1 MQGIILA
8 VAAYSI
14 WGIFPLFFSY
24 LSDIAPIEVVT
35 HRIIWS
41 LVAMLLL
48 GLLLRRW
55 GKLFTALTDKKLIA
69 WMGLS
74 ALLIGIN
81 WMTYIWA
88 VANHRVLES
97 SLGYFMTPVVSLILA
112 RLFFNERLHPLQ
124 AWAGFLAVV
133 AIIWEFISLGTIP
146 WISLVLA
153 VAFAFYGVVR
163 KHCNVD
169 GISGLT
175 IEMFWLLPLGMGWIA
190 WQIFSQHNA
199 LAFGSSQTMTLLLIS
214 SGFITALPLVLFA
227 MAARRIDL
235 SIVGFIMYI
244 NPSIQFLIAVFVLN
258 ESYPP
263 QRMVTFGIIW
273 FALILFMMGLWK
285 MRKEP

>member
-8 VAAYSI
+8 VAAYTI

-55 GKLFTALTDKKLIA
+55 GKLFTALKDKKLIA

-112 RLFFNERLHPLQ
+112 RLFFKERLHPLQ
-124 AWAGFLAVV
+124 AWAGFFAVV

-163 KHCNVD
+163 KYCNVD

-190 WQIFSQHNA
+190 WQIFDQHNA
-199 LAFGSSQTMTLLLIS
+199 LAFGSNQTITLLLIS
-214 SGFITALPLVLFA
+214 SGFLTALPLVLFA
-227 MAARRIDL
+227 MAARRVDL

-258 ESYPP
+258 ESYPS

>member
-24 LSDIAPIEVVT
+24 LSDVAPIEVVT

-41 LVAMLLL
+41 LVAMLLV

-55 GKLFTALTDKKLIA
+55 GELFTALNDKKLIV

-112 RLFFNERLHPLQ
+112 RLFFKERLHPLQ
-124 AWAGFLAVV
+124 AWAGFFAVV

-163 KHCNVD
+163 KYCKID
-169 GISGLT
+169 GVSGLT
-175 IEMFWLLPLGMGWIA
+175 IEMFWLLPLGLSWIA
-190 WQIFSQHNA
+190 WQIFDQHNA

-214 SGFITALPLVLFA
+214 SGFLTALPLVLFVMSA
-227 MAARRIDL
+227 QRVDL

-285 MRKEP
+285 MRKEQ

>member
-8 VAAYSI
+8 VAAYTI

-112 RLFFNERLHPLQ
+112 RIFFKERLHPLQ
-124 AWAGFLAVV
+124 AWAGFFAVV

-163 KHCNVD
+163 KHCKVD

-190 WQIFSQHNA
+190 WQIFVQHNA
-199 LAFGSSQTMTLLLIS
+199 LAFGSSQTITLLLIS
-214 SGFITALPLVLFA
+214 SGFLTALPLVLFA
-227 MAARRIDL
+227 MAARRVDL

-258 ESYPP
+258 ESYPS

-273 FALILFMMGLWK
+273 FALILFMVGLWK

>member
-8 VAAYSI
+8 VAAYTI

-55 GKLFTALTDKKLIA
+55 GKLFTALKDKKLIA

-112 RLFFNERLHPLQ
+112 RLFFKERLHPLQ
-124 AWAGFLAVV
+124 AWAGFFAVV

-163 KHCNVD
+163 KHCKVD

-190 WQIFSQHNA
+190 WQIFDQHNA
-199 LAFGSSQTMTLLLIS
+199 LAFGSNQTITLLLIS
-214 SGFITALPLVLFA
+214 SGFLTALPLVLFA
-227 MAARRIDL
+227 MAARRVDL

-258 ESYPP
+258 ESYPS

>member
-112 RLFFNERLHPLQ
+112 RLFFKERLHPLQ

-190 WQIFSQHNA
+190 WQIFDQHNA

>member
-8 VAAYSI
+8 VAAYTI

-55 GKLFTALTDKKLIA
+55 GKLFTALKDKKLIA

-112 RLFFNERLHPLQ
+112 RLFFKERLHPLQ
-124 AWAGFLAVV
+124 AWAGFFAVV

-190 WQIFSQHNA
+190 WQIFDQHNA
-199 LAFGSSQTMTLLLIS
+199 LAFGSNQTITLLLIS
-214 SGFITALPLVLFA
+214 SGFLTALPLVLFA
-227 MAARRIDL
+227 MAARRVDL

-258 ESYPP
+258 ESYPS

>member
-8 VAAYSI
+8 VAAYTI

-55 GKLFTALTDKKLIA
+55 GKLFTALKDKKLIA

-112 RLFFNERLHPLQ
+112 RLFFKERLHPLQ
-124 AWAGFLAVV
+124 AWAGFFAVV

-163 KHCNVD
+163 KHCKVD

-175 IEMFWLLPLGMGWIA
+175 IEMFWLLPIGMGWIA
-190 WQIFSQHNA
+190 WQIFDQHNA
-199 LAFGSSQTMTLLLIS
+199 LAFGSNQTITLLLIS
-214 SGFITALPLVLFA
+214 SGFLTALPLVLFA
-227 MAARRIDL
+227 MAARRVDL

-258 ESYPP
+258 ESYPS

>member
-8 VAAYSI
+8 VAAYTI

-35 HRIIWS
+35 HRILWS

-55 GKLFTALTDKKLIA
+55 GKLFTALKDKKLIA

-112 RLFFNERLHPLQ
+112 RLFFKERLHPLQ
-124 AWAGFLAVV
+124 AWAGFFAVV

-190 WQIFSQHNA
+190 WQIFDQHNA
-199 LAFGSSQTMTLLLIS
+199 LAFGSNQTITLLLIS
-214 SGFITALPLVLFA
+214 SGFLTALPLVLFA
-227 MAARRIDL
+227 MAARRVDL

-258 ESYPP
+258 ESYPS

>member
-24 LSDIAPIEVVT
+24 LSDISPIEVVT

-55 GKLFTALTDKKLIA
+55 GKLFTALNDKKLIA

-97 SLGYFMTPVVSLILA
+97 SLGYFMTPVASLILA
-112 RLFFNERLHPLQ
+112 RLFFKERLHPLQ
-124 AWAGFLAVV
+124 AWAGFFAVV

-190 WQIFSQHNA
+190 WQVFSQHNT
-199 LAFGSSQTMTLLLIS
+199 LAFGSGQTMTLLLIS
-214 SGFITALPLVLFA
+214 SGFLTALPLVLFA

-258 ESYPP
+258 ESYPS

-285 MRKEP
+285 MRKEQ

>member
-24 LSDIAPIEVVT
+24 LSDVAPIEVVT

-41 LVAMLLL
+41 LVAMLLV

-55 GKLFTALTDKKLIA
+55 GKLFTALNDKKLIV

-112 RLFFNERLHPLQ
+112 RLFFKERLHPLQ
-124 AWAGFLAVV
+124 AWAGFFAVV

-163 KHCNVD
+163 KYCKID
-169 GISGLT
+169 GVSGLT
-175 IEMFWLLPLGMGWIA
+175 IEMFWLLPLGLSWIA
-190 WQIFSQHNA
+190 WQIFDQHNA

-214 SGFITALPLVLFA
+214 SGFLTALPLVLFV
-227 MAARRIDL
+227 MAAQRVDL

-285 MRKEP
+285 MRKEQ

>member
-8 VAAYSI
+8 IAAYSI

-24 LSDIAPIEVVT
+24 LSDISAIEVVT

-48 GLLLRRW
+48 GLVLRRW
-55 GKLFTALTDKKLIA
+55 SKLFTALKDKKLIA
-69 WMGLS
+69 WMALS

-112 RLFFNERLHPLQ
+112 RLFFKERLHPLQ
-124 AWAGFLAVV
+124 AWAGLFAVV

-175 IEMFWLLPLGMGWIA
+175 IEMFWLLPLGVGWIA
-190 WQIFSQHNA
+190 WQIFDQHNA
-199 LAFGSSQTMTLLLIS
+199 LAFGSSQTTTLLLIG

-258 ESYPP
+258 ESYPS
-263 QRMVTFGIIW
+263 QRMVTFCIIW

-285 MRKEP
+285 MRKEQ

>member
-112 RLFFNERLHPLQ
+112 RLFFKERLHPLQ

-190 WQIFSQHNA
+190 WQIFDQHNA

-263 QRMVTFGIIW
+263 QKMVTFGIIW